1 MYTKGIVSVH
11 SVLFGFVLFKK
22 KSRFSKIKIKIEGK
36 KTEWGIEA
44 SLRLTWRRAMA
55 AWYCSSYTANS
66 RNMSDPV
73 FTSAEDTEDPMVIIK
88 IHHQSGCRF

>member
-36 KTEWGIEA
+36 KTVG
-44 SLRLTWRRAMA
+44 
-55 AWYCSSYTANS
+55 
-66 RNMSDPV
+66 
-73 FTSAEDTEDPMVIIK
+73 
-88 IHHQSGCRF
+88 H